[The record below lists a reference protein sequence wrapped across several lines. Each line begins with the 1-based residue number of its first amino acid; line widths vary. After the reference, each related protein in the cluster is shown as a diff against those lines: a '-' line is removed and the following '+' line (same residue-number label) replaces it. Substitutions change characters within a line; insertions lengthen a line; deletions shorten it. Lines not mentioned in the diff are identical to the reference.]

1 MILITYLS
9 ELTCHG
15 GLELELA
22 ERRAAQAASC
32 DLAVLMGLLMPAGSL
47 DGL

>member
-1 MILITYLS
+1 MLITRLS
-9 ELTCHG
+9 ELTCHSG
-15 GLELELA
+15 PNLELA

-32 DLAVLMGLLMPAGSL
+32 DLAVFMGLSMPAGSL

>member
-1 MILITYLS
+1 MLITCLS

-15 GLELELA
+15 DPNLELA

-32 DLAVLMGLLMPAGSL
+32 DLATLMGLLMPAGNL